1 MKVCQNQKMDKA
13 EKKRQKTLH
22 KQMKAKHHEQK
33 LQKHSRKMLRSTEP
47 VSFPY
52 QIFLHRL
59 ELRKSEKDFSYLR
72 LSRSKIMLTAQL
84 IDKNIGN
91 CNKLCTVDDLKVLSR
106 EVQFKKRLIKQV
118 DRLEQ
123 FRELGLNELVLDG
136 KRTAL

>member
-13 EKKRQKTLH
+13 EKKRQKSLN
-22 KQMKAKHHEQK
+22 KQMKAKHHHEK
-33 LQKHSRKMLRSTEP
+33 LKKHSRKMLRTHQH

-91 CNKLCTVDDLKVLSR
+91 CNKLCTLDDLKVLSR
-106 EVQFKKRLIKQV
+106 EVQFKKKLINQV
-118 DRLEQ
+118 ERLEQ
-123 FRELGLNELVLDG
+123 FQELGLNELVLNG
-136 KRTAL
+136 KRTTL